1 MNKSDKENSEKN
13 TKDLNKNAD
22 NNAIV
27 KKTPNEPEIAEE
39 NLDFPGARTARPLT
53 NDRHKGDKLQ
63 KEKESEE
70 EPIENIELDTKPGK
84 KEK

>member
-1 MNKSDKENSEKN
+1 MTKSDNNSEKN
-13 TKDLNKNAD
+13 TKHLNKNAD
-22 NNAIV
+22 NNEIV
-27 KKTPNEPEIAEE
+27 KKTANEPEVAKE

-53 NDRHKGDKLQ
+53 NDRHEGDKLK
-63 KEKESEE
+63 KEKKTEK